1 MTTIERPINLYSL
14 ISYKRRYEF
23 GFPNRWEK
31 GYMCCTALNQAII
44 LIRDVLL
51 KVSITAGLGEAQ

>member
-1 MTTIERPINLYSL
+1 MNSD
-14 ISYKRRYEF
+14 
-23 GFPNRWEK
+23 FPTDGK
-31 GYMCCTALNQAII
+31 GYMCCTTLNQAII